1 MNPDHKADPISLKTG
16 GKIVEENKKAEQRN
30 ATPEESTDIFENPGE
45 GLEKATF
52 AAGCFWGI
60 EEAFRQV
67 KGVVATAVGY
77 SGGHFEKPTYEQVCT
92 LNTGHAEAIRIIF
105 DPRVVSYKAL
115 LDVFW
120 KVHDPTTKD
129 RQGPDVGKQ
138 YRSVIFY
145 HSEEQKAAALVSK
158 EELEKSGAFKNPI
171 VTEIVPVSDF
181 YMAED
186 YHQQYFEKKG
196 FLQNILRNF
205 KK

>member
-1 MNPDHKADPISLKTG
+1 LEEGKTVDENTIDE
-16 GKIVEENKKAEQRN
+16 KINEMGE
-30 ATPEESTDIFENPGE
+30 DFFENPGD

-67 KGVVATAVGY
+67 KGVIATAVGY
-77 SGGHFEKPTYEQVCT
+77 SGGHFERPTYEQICT
-92 LNTGHAEAIRIIF
+92 LNTGHAEAIRVIF
-105 DPRVVSYKAL
+105 DPNVVSYETL
-115 LDVFW
+115 LSVFW
-120 KVHDPTTKD
+120 KIHDPTTKD

-145 HSEEQKAAALVSK
+145 HNEEQKAAALASK
-158 EELEKSGAFKNPI
+158 EKLENSGAFKNPI

-181 YMAED
+181 YMAEE

-196 FLQNILRNF
+196 FLQNVLKSL

>member
-1 MNPDHKADPISLKTG
+1 M
-16 GKIVEENKKAEQRN
+16 EENKKAEQRN
-30 ATPEESTDIFENPGE
+30 ATPEESTDIFENPEE

-92 LNTGHAEAIRIIF
+92 LNTGHAEAIRVIF
-105 DPRVVSYKAL
+105 DPKVVSYQSL

-145 HSEEQKAAALVSK
+145 HSEEQKAAALASK
-158 EELEKSGAFKNPI
+158 EGLEKAGAFKNPI

-196 FLQNILRNF
+196 FLKNILRKF
-205 KK
+205 

>member
-1 MNPDHKADPISLKTG
+1 
-16 GKIVEENKKAEQRN
+16 VEENEKDEHGN
-30 ATPEESTDIFENPGE
+30 VTSEENTDIFENPGE

-60 EEAFRQV
+60 EKAFRQV

-77 SGGHFEKPTYEQVCT
+77 SGGSFKKPTYEQVCT
-92 LNTGHAEAIRIIF
+92 LNTGHAEAVRVIF
-105 DPRVVSYKAL
+105 GKI
-115 LDVFW
+115 
-120 KVHDPTTKD
+120 HDPTTKD

-145 HSEEQKAAALVSK
+145 HSEEQKAAALTSK
-158 EELEKSGAFKNPI
+158 EELEKSGAFKSPI
-171 VTEIVPVSDF
+171 VTEIVPVSEF

-196 FLQNILRNF
+196 FLQNIFRSS

>member
-1 MNPDHKADPISLKTG
+1 MEERIKTEQKSKTSSQEEDP
-16 GKIVEENKKAEQRN
+16 
-30 ATPEESTDIFENPGE
+30 FENPEE

-60 EEAFRQV
+60 EAAFRQV
-67 KGVVATAVGY
+67 KGVVTTAVGY
-77 SGGHFEKPTYEQVCT
+77 SGGHFERPTYEQVCT
-92 LNTGHAEAIRIIF
+92 LNTGHAEAIRVIF
-105 DPRVVSYKAL
+105 DPEVVSYETL

-120 KVHDPTTKD
+120 KIHDPTTKD

-145 HSEEQKAAALVSK
+145 HNDEQKEAALASK
-158 EELEKSGAFKNPI
+158 ERLEKSGAFKNPI
-171 VTEIVPVSDF
+171 VTEIVPISAF

-196 FLQNILRNF
+196 FLHSIFRGL

>member
-1 MNPDHKADPISLKTG
+1 M
-16 GKIVEENKKAEQRN
+16 EENKKAEQRN
-30 ATPEESTDIFENPGE
+30 ATPEESTDIFENPEE

-92 LNTGHAEAIRIIF
+92 LNTGHAEAIRVIF
-105 DPRVVSYKAL
+105 DPKVVSYQSL

-145 HSEEQKAAALVSK
+145 HNEEQKAAALASK
-158 EELEKSGAFKNPI
+158 EGLEKSGAFKNPI

-196 FLQNILRNF
+196 FLKNILRKF
-205 KK
+205 